1 MLKKLLIIL
10 TMIILIIT
18 GCFVY
23 YNYKTTPT
31 GTSVNIINVDDLG
44 VNLSGAGLQ
53 LVNQNNEIID
63 SWISNGKIHTI
74 SGLQEGFYQ
83 LKETAAPT
91 GYFLNSTSVLF
102 EIDKDG
108 NIINNDKKVTIISI
122 TNYNNGFFI
131 SVQSIKEKKELI
143 GANLIIKNA
152 NGTEVIKFTSSDKPH
167 MIKGIPEGDYTITE
181 TEPPEGYK
189 LNPESINFK
198 IDSSGKIIDKDNKVT
213 SKIIIYHE

>member
-1 MLKKLLIIL
+1 MIKKLLIIL
-10 TMIILIIT
+10 TAIILIIT
-18 GCFVY
+18 GYFIYHNHKSAPV
-23 YNYKTTPT
+23 

-53 LVNQNNEIID
+53 VINQNNEIID
-63 SWISNGKIHTI
+63 SWISNGKVHTI
-74 SGLQEGFYQ
+74 SGLKEGFYQ
-83 LKETAAPT
+83 LEETAAPP
-91 GYFLNSTSVLF
+91 GYLLNSSSVLF

-108 NIINNDKKVTIISI
+108 NIINNSEKVTIISI

-131 SVQSIKEKKELI
+131 SVQSKKEKKELT

-152 NGTEVIKFTSSDKPH
+152 NGTEVINFTSSDKPH
-167 MIKGIPEGDYTITE
+167 MIKGIPAGDYTITE
-181 TEPPEGYK
+181 IEPPEGYK
-189 LNPESINFK
+189 LNSEPLSFK